1 MRRNAL
7 IVLCTGFAALALAA
21 PAFAASGAAA
31 VADCEKHSKL
41 TAQYTDAELQNALAT
56 MPANVQEYTN
66 CVEVIQQQLLQQS
79 GKGGTGGDSP
89 TGGGGSG
96 GSFLPTPVIV
106 IIVILALGAVTFG
119 AFEIRRRRMS
129 SN

>member
-7 IVLCTGFAALALAA
+7 IALCTGLAALTLAA
-21 PAFAASGAAA
+21 PALAASGAAA
-31 VADCEKHSKL
+31 IADCEKHNKL
-41 TAQYTDAELQNALAT
+41 TASYSDAQLQNALAT

-66 CVEVIQQQLLQQS
+66 CVQVIQQQLIQQS
-79 GKGGTGGDSP
+79 GQPGGGDSS
-89 TGGGGSG
+89 TGGGSG

-106 IIVILALGAVTFG
+106 ILVILALGAVTFG
-119 AFEIRRRRMS
+119 AFEIRRRRMG

>member
-7 IVLCTGFAALALAA
+7 IVLCTGLAALALAA

-31 VADCEKHSKL
+31 IADCEKHNKL
-41 TAQYTDAELQNALAT
+41 TAQYSDAELQNALAT
-56 MPANVQEYTN
+56 MPANVQEYTD
-66 CVEVIQQQLLQQS
+66 CVQVIQQQLIQQS
-79 GKGGTGGDSP
+79 GKGAGGDSS
-89 TGGGGSG
+89 TGGSGSG

-106 IIVILALGAVTFG
+106 ILVILALGAVTFV
-119 AFEIRRRRMS
+119 AFEIRRRRTS